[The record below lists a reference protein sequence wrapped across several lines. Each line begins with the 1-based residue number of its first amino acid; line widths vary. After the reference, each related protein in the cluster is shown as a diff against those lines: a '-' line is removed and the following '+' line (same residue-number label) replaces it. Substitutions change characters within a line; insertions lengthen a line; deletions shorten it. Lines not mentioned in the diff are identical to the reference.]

1 MNKNLTLLIVTL
13 LSLFCFQTVSAAE
26 KADTLYKLT
35 TTGEIPEKTKAGTCI
50 GGSWSV
56 DGVNS
61 TADTKE
67 TPARWTMKSS
77 GAYICCKLNNA
88 LKEGDIIAIKG
99 TTQSAST
106 TGFNIRIEQAYQNVV
121 DTVKGA
127 EAKKKLQNARDT
139 VKAGSKLI
147 GQTVI
152 YIGMTDANKKQWWI
166 SSISVTG
173 STPASIESITMSDY
187 GINTYSNSQYAVDF
201 SETSAKAYIITGV
214 NSDNS
219 MVCKEVSKVPAQ
231 TGVIIVAE
239 KNSTVSPKF
248 TIDADDMTGNV
259 LVADDGTTTADDNTY
274 ILASKDSKVGF
285 YKSNSSRTLSAGKA
299 HYEKEATA
307 STASYYSLIFG
318 NDGTTGISQL
328 STETTSANGNEI
340 FNLAGQRVGKDY
352 KGVVI
357 KNGKKYIQK

>member
-35 TTGEIPEKTKAGTCI
+35 TTGAMPDEKAGTCT
-50 GGSWSV
+50 GGSWSES
-56 DGVNS
+56 GVNS
-61 TADTKE
+61 TDDTTE
-67 TPARWTMKSS
+67 TPKRWTMKST
-77 GAYICCKLNNA
+77 GAYICCQLNNA
-88 LKEGDIIAIKG
+88 LKEGDAITILG
-99 TTQSAST
+99 TPKSNSSD
-106 TGFNIRIEQAYQNVV
+106 GFNIRTTEDSKTYVAQIKSNTKTKE
-121 DTVKGA
+121 
-127 EAKKKLQNARDT
+127 QNAKYT
-139 VKAGSKLI
+139 IEANSELI
-147 GQTVI
+147 GKTVF
-152 YIGMTDANKKQWWI
+152 YIGLTTQTRQWWLK
-166 SSISVTG
+166 SISVTG
-173 STPASIESITMSDY
+173 STPASIESITMSEY

-201 SETSAKAYIITGV
+201 SETSAKAYIFTGV

-219 MVCKEVSKVPAQ
+219 MVCKEVTKVPAQ

-259 LVADDGTTTADDNTY
+259 LVADDGTTTADENTY
-274 ILASKDSKVGF
+274 ILASKNSQVGF
-285 YKSNSSRTLSAGKA
+285 YKANSSRTLTAGKA

-307 STASYYSLIFG
+307 AATSYYSLIFG